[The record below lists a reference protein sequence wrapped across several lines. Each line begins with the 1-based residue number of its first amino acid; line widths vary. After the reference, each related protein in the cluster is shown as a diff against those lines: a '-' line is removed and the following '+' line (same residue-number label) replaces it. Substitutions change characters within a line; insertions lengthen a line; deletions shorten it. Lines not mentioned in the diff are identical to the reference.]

1 MSRLRILLL
10 VDCYF
15 PTSKSSA
22 KQMHDLGV
30 ELTRR
35 GHDVILMAP
44 CQTILDDLETSLRD
58 GMRVVRVKSARIK
71 GASKPLRAIREIRLS
86 STLWRSGRKFLK
98 ANPCNLTIY
107 YSPSIFFGALVK
119 RLKAMWGCSAYLVQ
133 RDIFPQW
140 AVDAGLLRRGFLWR
154 YFRKKEIEQYEVAD
168 RIAIQSPAN
177 AAYFATEFPSRKYP
191 LEVLYNWTVPTE
203 PDLPVTSYRR
213 ELGLQ
218 EKVVFFYGG
227 NLGVAQDL
235 DNIVRL
241 AAHLAHYTHIHF
253 LLVGEGSEAPR
264 LRKTLSETAA
274 KNIQILAAVGHR
286 EYLAML
292 SEFDVGLL
300 SLDKRLKTQNVPGKL
315 LGYVYGGKPVL
326 ASLNSGNDLFEIL
339 TKEQAGICVLNG
351 DDHSL
356 CAAALK
362 LANDS
367 ELRARM
373 GRNSRNLLERMFSV
387 ETAAD
392 QIMRYAYAHATA
404 RDSVRTASSN
414 VMARPI
420 GNRE

>member
-1 MSRLRILLL
+1 LRILLL

-44 CQTILDDLETSLRD
+44 CETILDDVEISVRN
-58 GMRVVRVKSARIK
+58 GVRVVRVKSGRIK
-71 GASKPLRAIREIRLS
+71 GAPRPLRAIREIQLS
-86 STLWRSGRKFLK
+86 GTLWRNGRRFLR
-98 ANPCNLTIY
+98 ANPCQLTVY
-107 YSPSIFFGALVK
+107 YSPSIFFGSLVK
-119 RLKAMWGCSAYLVQ
+119 RLKSIWGCSAYLVL

-140 AVDAGLLRRGFLWR
+140 AVDAGMIRRGLVWR
-154 YFRKKEIEQYEVAD
+154 YFRRKEIEQYEVAD

-177 AAYFATEFPSRKYP
+177 AAYFATEFPSRKYS
-191 LEVLYNWTVPTE
+191 LEVLYNWTVPAETG
-203 PDLPVTSYRR
+203 LPMTNYRR

-218 EKVVFFYGG
+218 EKIVFFYGG

-241 AAHLAHYTHIHF
+241 AAHLAQNTHIHF
-253 LLVGEGSEAPR
+253 LLVGDGSEAPR
-264 LRKTLSETAA
+264 LRRILTEKDA
-274 KNIQILAAVGHR
+274 KNIHVLPAVGHQ

-292 SEFDVGLL
+292 SEFDVGML
-300 SLDKRLKTQNVPGKL
+300 SLDRRLRTQNVPGKL
-315 LGYVYGGKPVL
+315 LGYVYWGKPVL
-326 ASLNSGNDLFEIL
+326 ASLNPGNDLFEIL

-362 LANDS
+362 LANDA
-367 ELRARM
+367 ELRSKM
-373 GRNSRNLLERMFSV
+373 GKNSRKLLERLFSV

-392 QIMRYAYAHATA
+392 QILTCAYTHAPS
-404 RDSVRTASSN
+404 RDSSQIAS
-414 VMARPI
+414 
-420 GNRE
+420 REVIAQPSWKC